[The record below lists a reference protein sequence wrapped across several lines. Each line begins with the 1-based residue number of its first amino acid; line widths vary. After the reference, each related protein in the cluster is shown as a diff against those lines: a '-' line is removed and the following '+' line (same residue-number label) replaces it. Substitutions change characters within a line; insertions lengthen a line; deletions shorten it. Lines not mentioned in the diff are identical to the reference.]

1 MKARTV
7 TTNFRLTTPTI
18 RRNDVIEMHLMDAGA
33 NEEKALCNTDVS
45 VHVLTGVQDY
55 LERRRTDLPIPP
67 LCFGCKALAVQWA
80 ESHLLD
86 LEADAE
92 QVRTNA
98 EEVRGMAESQ
108 RTKAESLRRQAEE
121 AEGDAV
127 RYWNSFERRELEAER
142 LEREVGEHRRL
153 VNRMAR
159 EISLD
164 SKPA

>member
-7 TTNFRLTTPTI
+7 TTKFKLTTPTS
-18 RRNDVIEMHLMDAGA
+18 RRNDVIEMHLMDAWA

-45 VHVLTGVQDY
+45 AHALTGVQDY
-55 LERRRTDLPIPP
+55 LERRMTDLPIPP
-67 LCFGCKALAVQWA
+67 ICSGCKTLAVQWA

-98 EEVRGMAESQ
+98 EEVRSMAESQ
-108 RTKAESLRRQAEE
+108 RTRAESLRRQAEE

-127 RYWNSFERRELEAER
+127 RYRNSFERRELEAER
-142 LEREVGEHRRL
+142 LESEVDEHRQL
-153 VNRMAR
+153 VNRMAS
-159 EISLD
+159 EISLG
-164 SKPA
+164 SKLA